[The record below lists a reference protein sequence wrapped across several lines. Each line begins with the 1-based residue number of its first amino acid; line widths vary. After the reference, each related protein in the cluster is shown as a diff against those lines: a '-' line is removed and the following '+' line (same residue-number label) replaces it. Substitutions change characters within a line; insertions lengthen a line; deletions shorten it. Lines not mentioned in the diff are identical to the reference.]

1 MTNSNWQNWQRKG
14 IINEDC
20 YNELK
25 LAHDTRMITISHIKG
40 EDVRRKIINLKSK
53 YINVTKQKYTQAVHN
68 AKMLE
73 EEE

>member
-25 LAHDTRMITISHIKG
+25 LAHDTRMITISRVKG
-40 EDVRRKIINLKSK
+40 EDNRRQIRQLKFK
-53 YINVTKQKYTQAVHN
+53 YVNVTKQKYTQAVHN